1 MCDRVVYEDS
11 SLKVYSPNKYIT
23 HKMCDEAVD
32 GSLAA
37 LSLIIPDWLVT
48 SKMIKK
54 SYTALHADKN
64 ILHFD

>member
-1 MCDRVVYEDS
+1 
-11 SLKVYSPNKYIT
+11 
-23 HKMCDEAVD
+23 MCDEAVD

>member
-1 MCDRVVYEDS
+1 
-11 SLKVYSPNKYIT
+11 
-23 HKMCDEAVD
+23 MCDEAVD

-48 SKMIKK
+48 SKIIKK

-64 ILHFD
+64 ILHFDQDSGNIVFFVME